1 MELISF
7 ASNGNAKEFSNQLAD
22 QVIASVMD
30 NGSNALKQIIMVKAL
45 DSALTKIKAKL
56 MPYAIEDFD
65 TENAKEIDMN
75 GYRISKVNTGVS
87 YDFSN
92 CNHPVYN
99 ALYNQLADIK
109 SQMDDIE
116 KMLKSLTSSMEIL
129 DKETGEVYTIY
140 PPVKK
145 STTTLKLS

>member
-65 TENAKEIDMN
+65 IESANEVDMN

-99 ALYNQLADIK
+99 ALHNQLSDIK
-109 SQMDDIE
+109 VQMDDIE